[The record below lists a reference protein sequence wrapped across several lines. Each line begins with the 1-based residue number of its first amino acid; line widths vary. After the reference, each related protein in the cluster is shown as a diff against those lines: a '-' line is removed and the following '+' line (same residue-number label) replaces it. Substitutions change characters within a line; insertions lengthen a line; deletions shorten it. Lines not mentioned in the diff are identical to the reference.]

1 MKRSQSLSLLL
12 LATVGASAFALAKR
26 DPSQKEEDAL
36 VYRSEQQCAAA
47 KVRTPE
53 ECRAAY
59 QEARA
64 AALAKAPRYV
74 NRSDCE
80 RHHGRD
86 HCEHSTGFSSGYT
99 SSHYIPRL
107 SAFMMGRTAAQNMPV
122 QPLYRHQ
129 EEPGQES
136 HSGGHGSYCSSGGGR
151 VYTSTTTAT
160 TARVASATARESVS
174 TARIIP
180 AGGSGVSVARSGFG
194 STGHSMSKSFSSS
207 GS

>member
-36 VYRSEQQCAAA
+36 VYRSEQQCVAA
-47 KVRTPE
+47 KVRTAE
-53 ECRAAY
+53 ECRSAY
-59 QEARA
+59 QSALA
-64 AALAKAPRYV
+64 AARTKAPRYV

-80 RHHGRD
+80 KHHGRD
-86 HCEHSTGFSSGYT
+86 HCELSSGFSSGYA
-99 SSHYIPRL
+99 SSHYVPRL
-107 SAFMMGRTAAQNMPV
+107 SAFMMGRNAAQNMPV
-122 QPLYRHQ
+122 QPLYRH
-129 EEPGQES
+129 EEEQGQQS

-151 VYTSTTTAT
+151 VYTSTAAAT
-160 TARVASATARESVS
+160 TARVASATARESVA

-180 AGGSGVSVARSGFG
+180 AGGSGVQVSRSGFG
-194 STGHSMSKSFSSS
+194 STGHSMMRSFSSS